1 MFAISVLQI
10 GHYFFKLISM
20 DIDKYSNEDF
30 ISYFEQLEKERQE
43 FKNKYEENENFKKEI
58 DDLTQKAF
66 DNKFPIL
73 GTKTV

>member
-1 MFAISVLQI
+1 M
-10 GHYFFKLISM
+10 GT
-20 DIDKYSNEDF
+20 DRYSNEEF

-73 GTKTV
+73 RTKTV